1 MKTEILRYLKEADGY
16 ISGQELCE
24 RFQVSRTAVWKVVR
38 QLEAEGYEIEAVRN
52 RGYRLKTAGDI
63 LSQAEI
69 LSSIR
74 GSWAGREILYLD
86 EVDSTNTAAK
96 KAAENGAVHGTLVVS
111 ERQTGG
117 KGRRGRAWDSP
128 RGTGIFMT
136 LILRP
141 NMAPVHA
148 SMLTLVAALA
158 VADGIR
164 ECTGAESLI
173 KWPND
178 IVMSGKK
185 ICGILTEMS
194 ADPDCINYVAV
205 GIGINVNMEEFP
217 EEIRGVAASIF
228 TETGKKTKRSLLI
241 SAVMAAFERYYEVFM
256 KTTDMSVHLEDYNGK
271 LANCGRTVRVLDP
284 AGEYSGTAIG
294 IDREGELLVEMED
307 TTVRRV
313 LSGEVSV
320 RGIYGYV

>member
-256 KTTDMSVHLEDYNGK
+256 KTTDMSRLLEDYNGK

>member
-52 RGYRLKTAGDI
+52 RGYRLKTSGDI

-185 ICGILTEMS
+185 VCGILTEMS

-256 KTTDMSVHLEDYNGK
+256 KTTDMSGLLEDYNGK

>member
-128 RGTGIFMT
+128 RETGIFMT

-256 KTTDMSVHLEDYNGK
+256 KTTDMSGLLEDYNGK

>member
-241 SAVMAAFERYYEVFM
+241 SAVMAAFERYCEVFM
-256 KTTDMSVHLEDYNGK
+256 KTTDMSGLLEDYNGK

>member
-256 KTTDMSVHLEDYNGK
+256 KTTDMSGLLEDYNGK
-271 LANCGRTVRVLDP
+271 LANCGRTVRVLDT

>member
-185 ICGILTEMS
+185 VCGILTEMS
-194 ADPDCINYVAV
+194 ADPDCINYVTV

-256 KTTDMSVHLEDYNGK
+256 KTTDMSGLLEDYNGK

>member
-185 ICGILTEMS
+185 VCGILTEMS

-256 KTTDMSVHLEDYNGK
+256 KTTDMSGLLKDYNGK

>member
-256 KTTDMSVHLEDYNGK
+256 KTTDMSGLLEDYNGK

-294 IDREGELLVEMED
+294 IDREGELLVGMED

>member
-256 KTTDMSVHLEDYNGK
+256 KTTDMSGLLEDYNGK

-294 IDREGELLVEMED
+294 IDREGELLVEMEG

>member
-86 EVDSTNTAAK
+86 EVDSTNPAAK

-256 KTTDMSVHLEDYNGK
+256 KTTDMSGLLEDYNGK

>member
-256 KTTDMSVHLEDYNGK
+256 KTTDMSGLLKDYNGK

>member
-256 KTTDMSVHLEDYNGK
+256 KTTDMSGLLEDYNGK

>member
-256 KTTDMSVHLEDYNGK
+256 KTTDMSGLLEDYNGK

-294 IDREGELLVEMED
+294 IVREGELLVEMED

>member
-63 LSQAEI
+63 LSRAEI

-96 KAAENGAVHGTLVVS
+96 KAAENGAAHGTLVVS

-117 KGRRGRAWDSP
+117 KGRRGRVWDSP

-141 NMAPVHA
+141 EMAPVHA

-158 VADGIR
+158 VAGGIK
-164 ECTGAESLI
+164 ECTGASSLI

-178 IVMSGKK
+178 IVMGGKK
-185 ICGILTEMS
+185 VCGILTEMS

-205 GIGINVNMEEFP
+205 GIGINVNREEFP
-217 EEIRGVAASIF
+217 EEIREVAASIF

-241 SAVMAAFERYYEVFM
+241 SAVMAAFERYYEIFM
-256 KTTDMSVHLEDYNGK
+256 KTADMSGLLEEYNGK

-307 TTVRRV
+307 RTVRRV

>member
-1 MKTEILRYLKEADGY
+1 MKSEILNMLRATGGYL
-16 ISGQELCE
+16 SGQQLCDKMG
-24 RFQVSRTAVWKVVR
+24 VSRTAVWKAVND
-38 QLEAEGYEIEAVRN
+38 LKEEGYIIEAVRN
-52 RGYRLKTAGDI
+52 RGYRLVEDADVIT
-63 LSQAEI
+63 QAELKSI
-69 LSSIR
+69 LKTRWIGNR
-74 GSWAGREILYLD
+74 LEYFD
-86 EVDSTNTAAK
+86 ETDSTNTRARK
-96 KAAENGAVHGTLVVS
+96 LAEEGAPHGTLVIADS
-111 ERQTGG
+111 QSSG
-117 KGRRGRAWDSP
+117 KGRRGRLWTSP
-128 RGTGIFMT
+128 RGVGIWMSM
-136 LILRP
+136 LLRP
-141 NMAPVHA
+141 DIAPVHA

-185 ICGILTEMS
+185 VCGILTEMS

-256 KTTDMSVHLEDYNGK
+256 KTTDMSGLLEDYNGK